1 MPIIDP
7 PIEIEFRDGLRVVPN
22 HVASLITIAEI
33 DPVEYTY
40 EEAVTISNDA
50 MLRRT
55 LNDAMQAQIGSH
67 FRENR

>member
-7 PIEIEFRDGLRVVPN
+7 PIEMEFRDGPRAVPN

-33 DPVEYTY
+33 DPVQYTY

-50 MLRRT
+50 MLKRT
-55 LNDAMQAQIGSH
+55 LNDAMWSKVGSH